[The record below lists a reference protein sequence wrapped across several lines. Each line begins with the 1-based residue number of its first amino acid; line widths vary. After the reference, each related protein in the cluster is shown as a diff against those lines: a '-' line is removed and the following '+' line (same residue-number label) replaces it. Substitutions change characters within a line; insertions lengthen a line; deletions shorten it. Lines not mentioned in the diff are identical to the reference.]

1 MHLWCRFLSFKLYY
15 IIWLMKTMV
24 SLQLWLQNPCVT
36 PWYVFYDF
44 EEWEL
49 QDVVQLYAGSKTA
62 AVLEAAK
69 QYGQWPLIHLNKSL
83 DIVKCFLRNWL
94 THISDIS
101 EALATNLSTKLNLTH
116 VSDIRMSSQHKRRRV
131 SLSYSKFV
139 KYQLYFLH
147 QKMGWLSI
155 ALGFQSPGGAFL
167 AFWSSFFCWKWKCN
181 EIGLICQGRA

>member
-1 MHLWCRFLSFKLYY
+1 MSQKSVKKCHKRCPKNSVSKKCPKNGWKWLKVDENIPGATCISDAVFLSFKLYY

-49 QDVVQLYAGSKTA
+49 QDVVQPYAGAKTA

-94 THISDIS
+94 THSSDIS

-116 VSDIRMSSQHKRRRV
+116 VSDIRMSSQHKRRRGV
-131 SLSYSKFV
+131 FII
-139 KYQLYFLH
+139 F
-147 QKMGWLSI
+147 
-155 ALGFQSPGGAFL
+155 
-167 AFWSSFFCWKWKCN
+167 
-181 EIGLICQGRA
+181 

>member
-1 MHLWCRFLSFKLYY
+1 MSQKSVKKMSQKVSQKQCLKKVSYKWVKVVESGWKYPRCYMHLWCRFLSFKLYY

-49 QDVVQLYAGSKTA
+49 QNIVQPYAGAKTA
-62 AVLEAAK
+62 AVLEAAN
-69 QYGQWPLIHLNKSL
+69 QFGQWPLIHLNKSL

-116 VSDIRMSSQHKRRRV
+116 VSDIRMSSQHKRRRGV
-131 SLSYSKFV
+131 FII
-139 KYQLYFLH
+139 F
-147 QKMGWLSI
+147 
-155 ALGFQSPGGAFL
+155 
-167 AFWSSFFCWKWKCN
+167 
-181 EIGLICQGRA
+181 

>member
-49 QDVVQLYAGSKTA
+49 QDVVQPYAGAKTA

-131 SLSYSKFV
+131 SLSYFKFV
-139 KYQLYFLH
+139 KYQLYFFTPKNWVIKYCSWFSESRWCISCILK
-147 QKMGWLSI
+147 Q
-155 ALGFQSPGGAFL
+155 
-167 AFWSSFFCWKWKCN
+167 FFSESGN
-181 EIGLICQGRA
+181 AMR